1 MADTHKWSEVN
12 ESHSVGSDSL
22 RPHGLYSPRNSS
34 GQNTGVGSLS
44 FFQGIFP
51 TRGSS
56 RPRDQTQVSYIAGGY
71 FTIWAIGG
79 VLWWGLNWWKALW
92 IHYPFAQR
100 PSFTQVSSRN
110 MNSIPILWEIN
121 FLCDGW
127 LIIQGLLASFAD
139 ILLELHCSLKLPPS

>member
-1 MADTHKWSEVN
+1 MKVLVPQSCLTH
-12 ESHSVGSDSL
+12 SDPMKPARL
-22 RPHGLYSPRNSS
+22 LCPWDFPGK
-34 GQNTGVGSLS
+34 NTGVGCH
-44 FFQGIFP
+44 FFLLGIFP

-56 RPRDQTQVSYIAGGY
+56 QPRDQTQVSYIAGGY